1 MADVFISYSR
11 EDREL
16 VESLAESLQT
26 EGFSVWWDRDIG
38 GGTEFARAI
47 ERELSAAKTV
57 VVAWSTA
64 SIGSHWVRD
73 EADYAREEN
82 KLLPLSLDGV
92 LPPLGFR
99 QLHALEFKGW
109 DRNADHPAFA
119 ALLSSLG
126 QDRSS
131 AEAIAKT
138 KKSTWAKPGVVVL
151 PFTSLSTD
159 REIEFLADGITED
172 VITALSTIQHI
183 SIAARS
189 SSFAYKERSA
199 DIREI
204 GQELGARY
212 IIEGSV
218 RKMGKRARVAARFVS
233 VASGAQIWAN
243 KFDYVLEE
251 LRDDPDELVTQISG
265 NVFAQLIAAES
276 ERAKTLPT
284 DAMGIWEHCQLA
296 ASYFRRW
303 DISLETMSRTLDAL
317 EREIATAPEYG
328 LGHALLSWGCNAAI
342 VNGAYES
349 DQFEPLLEKAKEH
362 LRIARTKAGDDLY
375 CLTWIGASETFAGL
389 HDRAAPRLE
398 RVLERN
404 PANVEA
410 WYMLCQAYA
419 QGGRNAEARVALDRV
434 STIATEGGLSMF
446 HRWYRGYVAYAA
458 GDYEDALPDL
468 TAQGRLTPSWAACH
482 ALTAI
487 SCFIL
492 GDEDEARKYV
502 AKAKD
507 TNPHLRPE
515 KLAGIVTVQ
524 QDRDKGAREYAI
536 LEQLWREGSEST
548 TQN

>member
-1 MADVFISYSR
+1 LADVFISYSR
-11 EDREL
+11 EDQEL
-16 VESLAESLQT
+16 VQSLAESLQA
-26 EGFSVWWDRDIG
+26 EGLSVWWDRNIG
-38 GGTEFARAI
+38 GGAEFATAI

-73 EADYAREEN
+73 EADYARGEN

-99 QLHALEFKGW
+99 QLHALQFKGW
-109 DRNADHPAFA
+109 NQNADHPAFA

-131 AEAIAKT
+131 TTPSTEKT
-138 KKSTWAKPGVVVL
+138 KSTWAKPGIVVL

-159 REIEFLADGITED
+159 KEVEFLADGITED
-172 VITALSTIQHI
+172 VITALSTIQHV
-183 SIAARS
+183 SVAARS
-189 SSFAYKERSA
+189 SSFAYKERSVDVRA
-199 DIREI
+199 V
-204 GQELGARY
+204 GQALGARY
-212 IIEGSV
+212 VVEGSV
-218 RKMGKRARVAARFVS
+218 RKMGKRARVAAQFVS
-233 VASGAQIWAN
+233 VESGAQIWAN
-243 KFDYVLEE
+243 KFDFVLEE
-251 LRDDPDELVTQISG
+251 LQDDPDELVTQICG
-265 NVFAQLIAAES
+265 NVFAQLIASES
-276 ERAKTLPT
+276 ERAKRLPPE
-284 DAMGIWEHCQLA
+284 AMGIWEHCQLA
-296 ASYFRRW
+296 AGYFRRW
-303 DISLETMSRTLDAL
+303 DVALETITRTLDDL

-328 LGHALLSWGCNAAI
+328 LGHALLSWGYNAAI
-342 VNGAYES
+342 VNGAYER
-349 DQFEPLLEKAKEH
+349 DQFGPLLQKAKKH
-362 LRIARTKAGDDLY
+362 LKIARIQAGDDLY

-419 QGGRNAEARVALDRV
+419 QGGRYAEARSALDRV
-434 STIATEGGLSMF
+434 RAIAPEAGLSGF
-446 HRWYRGYVAYAA
+446 HRWYSGYVSYAA
-458 GDYEDALPDL
+458 GDYEDALPHL
-468 TAQGRLTPSWAACH
+468 KAQGRLTPSWAACH

-492 GDEDEARKYV
+492 GDEDEARKYI

-507 TNPHLRPE
+507 PNPHLRPDR
-515 KLAGIVTVQ
+515 LAGIVRTQ

-536 LEQLWREGSEST
+536 LEQLWHEDSEPK
-548 TQN
+548 TQG